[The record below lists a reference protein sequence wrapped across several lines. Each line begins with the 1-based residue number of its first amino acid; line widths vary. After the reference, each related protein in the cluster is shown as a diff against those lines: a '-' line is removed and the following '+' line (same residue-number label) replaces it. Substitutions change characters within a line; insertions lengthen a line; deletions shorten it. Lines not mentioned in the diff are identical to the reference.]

1 VTRPITPLGILARM
15 RPLAAGAL
23 VFVTSAAVLV
33 LEILAARL
41 LAPYV
46 GVTLETYTGIIGTIL
61 AAIALGT
68 WLGGRLADR
77 RNPRTLLGPIL
88 VLGGVLSLG
97 IVPIVR
103 LVGSLPL
110 GGGPAPVLLLALAG
124 FFAPAA
130 VLSAVPPTVIKLQ
143 LSDLAST
150 GSTVGRLSGLGTAG
164 AIFGTFV
171 TGFVLVAALPTSP
184 IVFGVAIALMVVGGV
199 LMLTLGRSENGGP
212 SGRAVAAGL
221 AVIVPIGLLGVVVD
235 RMLNPC
241 ERETAYFCAR
251 VLPDLAPCIGGLT
264 LYLDTLRHSCVHPDD
279 PQRLDF
285 SYAQMLSDVIASVG
299 PDGSPL
305 DTLHIGGGGFAMP
318 RYLASA
324 NPGST
329 SLVLELD
336 PELVQIA

>member
-1 VTRPITPLGILARM
+1 M

-23 VFVTSAAVLV
+23 VFITSAAVLV

-88 VLGGVLSLG
+88 LLGGALSLG

-164 AIFGTFV
+164 AILGTFV
-171 TGFVLVAALPTSP
+171 TGFVLVAALPTTP
-184 IVFGVAIALMVVGGV
+184 IVFGVAIALMVIGGV
-199 LMLTLGRSENGGP
+199 LMLTIGRSGERWPVPPGSGDRFGGDR
-212 SGRAVAAGL
+212 SDRSAGCAL
-221 AVIVPIGLLGVVVD
+221 SIGCS
-235 RMLNPC
+235 NPC

-305 DTLHIGGGGFAMP
+305 DTLHIGGGGFTMP

-336 PELVQIA
+336 PELVQIARDELGLQESR